1 MKMTEEAIKRFNDTV
16 RGFGEAYGVEVICDH
31 VGKNEV
37 TIITFVH
44 PHVKSLYRRDAF
56 RWAEATSIT
65 AGLTVIFVG
74 AVRWLEEH
82 NDFEKLL
89 DEQAYIS
96 ADVLN
101 TSAAIER
108 QNAGLPKIKK
118 VHFSGPVTCVIW
130 ADGTKTLVRCG
141 ENDIL
146 DHEKGLAMD
155 IAKKALGTNASGSN
169 YYDIFKEWLPEKILT
184 ISEAFIID
192 AINEKM
198 ERLTKD
204 I

>member
-1 MKMTEEAIKRFNDTV
+1 MKMTDEAIERFNSTV
-16 RGFGEAYGVEVICDH
+16 HGFSKTYGVQAICDH
-31 VGKNEV
+31 VRSENH
-37 TIITFVH
+37 TIISFEH
-44 PHVKSLYRRDAF
+44 PRIAQYYRRHCFHWD
-56 RWAEATSIT
+56 EMSSIT
-65 AGLTVIFVG
+65 AGLTVAF
-74 AVRWLEEH
+74 
-82 NDFEKLL
+82 
-89 DEQAYIS
+89 
-96 ADVLN
+96 ADVLVWINNEANAYIRQVANILN
-101 TSAAIER
+101 TEAAAQRMPAI
-108 QNAGLPKIKK
+108 PKIKK

-130 ADGTKTLVRCG
+130 ADGTKTLVRCS
-141 ENDIL
+141 ENDIM
-146 DHEKGLAMD
+146 DHEKGLAMA